1 MRPSIDARVLKTC
14 RECEELGATHW
25 TVAELYDALSKADKQ
40 ADLKQEALKVL
51 ERLQPDVARSYSSY
65 SNLKVRRSDQKLDSF
80 DREKITNSLVVET
93 HLPRGMSEKIARE
106 IEQELKNFNVATA
119 SSLLIRELVST
130 KLLEYGFEKAQVQY
144 TRLGLPVYDVSRLLE
159 SKPPRGV
166 RDTIADSVLSQYALT
181 NVLPHEV
188 VDSYLLG
195 DIYINTLS
203 DFPTKALTYSK
214 TLPKKA
220 DAALISAVISELKSL
235 AVSPV
240 LELGSAEGVGRVSDE
255 LSLCA
260 PLNSVEQLK
269 ASGAGSVKVR
279 MSRDDVRKT
288 SPGLDCY
295 ALNDSQNLMALPFEG
310 FMFTFE
316 KENGVFEKVDLNLS
330 KLAFESRVESRFLE
344 ALRLKARLAVKAVES
359 KSECFVS
366 DNSLPS
372 VLGLHDLLAASALVS
387 GSFEDAGGVAGGVFD
402 ALRGELSGDWLVSLS
417 DDCSFSSTKF
427 GEANQGFSSALP
439 KPSFKERLEFVSSF
453 GKKFNAGYSLTV
465 SSQAELKKAFDEGV
479 VQARLSF

>member
-1 MRPSIDARVLKTC
+1 MRPSIDAVVLKVC

-25 TVAELYDALSKADKQ
+25 TVAELYDSLSKTGKQ
-40 ADLKQEALKVL
+40 ADLKSEALKVL
-51 ERLQPDVARSYSSY
+51 ERLQPEVARSYASY

-80 DREKITNSLVVET
+80 DREKITNSLVIET
-93 HLPRGMSEKIARE
+93 HLPRGMSERIARE
-106 IEQELKNFNVATA
+106 IEQELKAFNVTTA
-119 SSLLIRELVST
+119 SSILIRELVNT
-130 KLLEYGFEKAQVQY
+130 KLLQYGFEKAQVQY
-144 TRLGLPVYDVSRLLE
+144 TRLGLPVYDISKLLE
-159 SKPPRGV
+159 SLPADHV
-166 RDTIADSVLSQYALT
+166 RETIADDVLSQYALT

-195 DIYINTLS
+195 EIFISTLP
-203 DFPTKALTYSK
+203 DFPTKVLTYSK
-214 TLPKKA
+214 TLGKKA
-220 DAALISAVISELKSL
+220 DAGEVSRAVE
-235 AVSPV
+235 
-240 LELGSAEGVGRVSDE
+240 ELGSMAMRPLLE
-255 LSLCA
+255 LSSSNGLSKTMGEMNVCA
-260 PLNSVEQLK
+260 PMNSLK
-269 ASGAGSVKVR
+269 QFQGIGARSLKVR
-279 MSRDDVRKT
+279 LSRDDVKRVA
-288 SPGLDCY
+288 PGMDCY
-295 ALNDSQNLMALPFEG
+295 ALNDAENLMALPFEG